1 MGNFKL
7 KTNMSRPQKI
17 HPPIKA
23 SFTDIINAVADGKG
37 VKIQARNA
45 KPSQNLVKASQPPP
59 KKP

>member
-1 MGNFKL
+1 MHKPL
-7 KTNMSRPQKI
+7 KG
-17 HPPIKA
+17 

-45 KPSQNLVKASQPPP
+45 KPSQNIVKASQPTP

>member
-1 MGNFKL
+1 
-7 KTNMSRPQKI
+7 MSRPQKI

-37 VKIQARNA
+37 VKLQARNA
-45 KPSQNLVKASQPPP
+45 SRQKNIVKASQPTP